1 MADGSPAMRLTE
13 RYPSL
18 PYVAPFATFMLL
30 LVVGPRL
37 PIPARVEAV
46 LRVALVTAVLLLCS
60 RQVISLQVRHWATS
74 IALGIGVFALWIA
87 PDVLFPDF
95 RSSWLFT
102 NGLTGKVEGTV
113 PEDVRHDTLVL
124 SLRFARA
131 AILVPIVEEL
141 FWRGWLPRWIDHMAD
156 FRKVPLG
163 QFTTASF
170 LLTALLFASEHGA
183 MWDVGL
189 AAGLLYNFWMR
200 RTRSLGDLILAHAVT
215 NACLSAYVLSR
226 GRWEYW

>member
-1 MADGSPAMRLTE
+1 MRLTE

-30 LVVGPRL
+30 LVLGPRL
-37 PIPARVEAV
+37 PVAPRVEAV
-46 LRVALVTAVLLLCS
+46 LRVALVAAVLLLCS
-60 RQVISLQVRHWATS
+60 RSVISLRVRHWATS
-74 IALGIGVFALWIA
+74 IALGVGVFALWIA
-87 PDVLFPDF
+87 PDVLFPDL
-95 RSSWLFT
+95 RGTWLFT

-113 PEDVRHDTLVL
+113 PESVRHDTLVL
-124 SLRFARA
+124 SLRFVRA

-141 FWRGWLPRWIDHMAD
+141 FWRGWFPRWIDHRED
-156 FRKVPLG
+156 FRRIRLG
-163 QFTTASF
+163 QYTTASF

-215 NACLSAYVLSR
+215 NTCLSAYVLSL

>member
-1 MADGSPAMRLTE
+1 MPLTE

-18 PYVAPFATFMLL
+18 PYVAPFAAFMLL
-30 LVVGPRL
+30 LAVGPRL
-37 PIPARVEAV
+37 PLGLRAEAI
-46 LRVALVTAVLLLCS
+46 LRVGLVTLVLLVCS
-60 RQVISLQVRHWATS
+60 RQVISLRVRHWVTS
-74 IALGIGVFALWIA
+74 TALGVGVFALWIA
-87 PDVLFPDF
+87 PDVLLPEF

-102 NGLTGKVEGTV
+102 NGFTGRIEGTL
-113 PEDVRHDTLVL
+113 PEAARNDGFVL
-124 SLRFARA
+124 ALRFARA

-141 FWRGWLPRWIDHMAD
+141 FWRAWLPRWIDHKTD
-156 FRKVPLG
+156 FREVPLG
-163 QFTTASF
+163 RFTTASF
-170 LLTALLFASEHGA
+170 LLTAMLFASEHGA

-215 NACLSAYVLSR
+215 NACLSMYVLTR

>member
-1 MADGSPAMRLTE
+1 MRLTE

-60 RQVISLQVRHWATS
+60 RQVILLQVRHWATS

-141 FWRGWLPRWIDHMAD
+141 FWRGWLPRWIDHRED

-189 AAGLLYNFWMR
+189 AAGLLYNFWMQ

>member
-1 MADGSPAMRLTE
+1 MRLTE

-18 PYVAPFATFMLL
+18 PYVAPFATFMVLL
-30 LVVGPRL
+30 ILGPRL
-37 PIPARVEAV
+37 PIPGRVEAV

-60 RQVISLQVRHWATS
+60 RQVISLKVRHWATS
-74 IALGIGVFALWIA
+74 IALGIGVFTLWIA

-113 PEDVRHDTLVL
+113 PVEVRHDTLVL

-141 FWRGWLPRWIDHMAD
+141 FWRGWLPRWIDHMED
-156 FRKVPLG
+156 FRKIPLG

>member
-1 MADGSPAMRLTE
+1 M
-13 RYPSL
+13 
-18 PYVAPFATFMLL
+18 VL
-30 LVVGPRL
+30 LVLGPRL
-37 PIPARVEAV
+37 PVSGRVEAV
-46 LRVALVTAVLLLCS
+46 LRVTLVTAVLLLCS
-60 RQVISLQVRHWATS
+60 RQVIPLQVRHWATS

-141 FWRGWLPRWIDHMAD
+141 FWRGWLPRWIDNMED

-189 AAGLLYNFWMR
+189 AAGLLYNFWMQ

>member
-1 MADGSPAMRLTE
+1 MRLTE

-18 PYVAPFATFMLL
+18 PYVAPFATFMVL
-30 LVVGPRL
+30 LVLGPRL
-37 PIPARVEAV
+37 PIPGRVEAV

-60 RQVISLQVRHWATS
+60 RQVISLKVRHWATS
-74 IALGIGVFALWIA
+74 IALGVGVFALWIA

-102 NGLTGKVEGTV
+102 NGLTGRVEGTV

-141 FWRGWLPRWIDHMAD
+141 FWRGWLPRWIDHMED

-215 NACLSAYVLSR
+215 NACLSAYVLAR

>member
-1 MADGSPAMRLTE
+1 MRLVD

-30 LVVGPRL
+30 LLVGPRL
-37 PIPARVEAV
+37 PLGLRGEAV
-46 LRVALVTAVLLLCS
+46 LRVGLVTLVLLVFS
-60 RQVISLQVRHWATS
+60 RHVISLRVEHWTTS

-87 PDVLFPDF
+87 PDVLLPDL
-95 RSSWLFT
+95 RDSWLFS
-102 NGLTGKVEGTV
+102 NGLTGRVEGTL
-113 PEDVRHDTLVL
+113 PEAARTDNFVRT
-124 SLRFARA
+124 LRFARA

-141 FWRGWLPRWIDHMAD
+141 FWRAWLPRWIDHMDD
-156 FRKVPLG
+156 FRKVRLG

-189 AAGLLYNFWMR
+189 AAGLIYNFWMR
-200 RTRSLGDLILAHAVT
+200 RTRSLGDLILAHGVT
-215 NACLSAYVLSR
+215 NACLSIYVLTR